1 MPKTNMYQSLH
12 TTIFGAE
19 GKLFEIQI
27 RTHEMH
33 KIAEYGIAS
42 HWTYK
47 AKGGSVKTVKDSME
61 QKLQIFRN
69 IMEINEV
76 SDTPEEFINSIKQEV
91 LTTDSI
97 YVYTPKG
104 DVIELPKNST
114 PIDFAYKVH
123 TEVGNTVVG
132 AIVNDAIVPLDY
144 NLKTGD
150 IIKIN
155 TSKSAK
161 PNKDWLSFVITSQAR
176 SKIKAYYN
184 KLEKD
189 VNLEKGQELLESEL
203 RHQSLPIEETLSNKN
218 LEKIFRELNLK
229 NINELYLGI
238 ASNKYTA
245 QSVLRIIRKEEEEPK
260 PKIGNLKVPTSNK
273 NDILVEGMNDI
284 KVNLSGCCKP
294 IPGDKIIGYI
304 TKGSGITIHRIT
316 CSNISDLSERLV
328 KVRWNS
334 NITKKYFT
342 DIIVHTN
349 TSDNLL
355 DIVTKANANGIGI
368 DSISTINKSQ
378 SKIYSITVLVEN
390 LDKLNKFITELNN
403 LPFTIEVERIK

>member
-1 MPKTNMYQSLH
+1 MGVEFL
-12 TTIFGAE
+12 
-19 GKLFEIQI
+19 
-27 RTHEMH
+27 
-33 KIAEYGIAS
+33 
-42 HWTYK
+42 
-47 AKGGSVKTVKDSME
+47 GSS
-61 QKLQIFRN
+61 
-69 IMEINEV
+69 
-76 SDTPEEFINSIKQEV
+76 
-91 LTTDSI
+91 
-97 YVYTPKG
+97 
-104 DVIELPKNST
+104 
-114 PIDFAYKVH
+114 
-123 TEVGNTVVG
+123 
-132 AIVNDAIVPLDY
+132 
-144 NLKTGD
+144 
-150 IIKIN
+150 
-155 TSKSAK
+155 
-161 PNKDWLSFVITSQAR
+161 ITSQAR
-176 SKIKAYYN
+176 SKIKEYYN
-184 KLEKD
+184 KLEID

-245 QSVLRIIRKEEEEPK
+245 QSVLRIIRKEEEEAK

>member
-1 MPKTNMYQSLH
+1 
-12 TTIFGAE
+12 
-19 GKLFEIQI
+19 
-27 RTHEMH
+27 
-33 KIAEYGIAS
+33 
-42 HWTYK
+42 
-47 AKGGSVKTVKDSME
+47 
-61 QKLQIFRN
+61 
-69 IMEINEV
+69 
-76 SDTPEEFINSIKQEV
+76 
-91 LTTDSI
+91 
-97 YVYTPKG
+97 
-104 DVIELPKNST
+104 
-114 PIDFAYKVH
+114 
-123 TEVGNTVVG
+123 
-132 AIVNDAIVPLDY
+132 
-144 NLKTGD
+144 
-150 IIKIN
+150 
-155 TSKSAK
+155 
-161 PNKDWLSFVITSQAR
+161 
-176 SKIKAYYN
+176 
-184 KLEKD
+184 
-189 VNLEKGQELLESEL
+189 
-203 RHQSLPIEETLSNKN
+203 
-218 LEKIFRELNLK
+218 
-229 NINELYLGI
+229 
-238 ASNKYTA
+238 
-245 QSVLRIIRKEEEEPK
+245 
-260 PKIGNLKVPTSNK
+260 
-273 NDILVEGMNDI
+273 MNDI